1 MKRIFFIVQLV
12 LLLVVVSC
20 VEPIAGLQNPFVK
33 PVEEGMPVKVTFGIT
48 TTDVQTK
55 ALAERPDIRSLHVFL
70 FNAQGVLLAAE
81 KAEYTPIP
89 ANAPNSGNGPQNA
102 QPWSVN
108 LPMGTAERHLHFV
121 ANLGNDYELPEV
133 GSEVSIIRSLET
145 TNGVDAYWQRV
156 DLPEGT
162 GIGAYTYNGT
172 GYYVYVNPETG
183 EARSVEINA
192 QNIYGFISK
201 TGESPNISYTYRD
214 PSGVVFTVNP
224 GDYINVNGL
233 KIINGEG
240 LYASQSTSDEVK
252 AIPLIRNF
260 ARIKVSSAATSNFTL
275 TRAVLV
281 NVPVAGYIAAYDDRD
296 GHNRFVAGYMAAGTT
311 PPDRAAIEASGY
323 PATIPSNSGTGITNG
338 IVTTLPAESTFTTAV
353 NQSATLYM
361 YERGV
366 PDDHATAILV
376 GGTMEGIQG
385 TRWFKIDVAKT
396 SGEHF
401 PIYRD
406 FTYVFTIES
415 INGTSGYDTP
425 QKAFENAAVGD
436 ISSSPETKTLTR
448 IDDGKGLSLWVEY
461 IDHTSTSSTTTTKRL
476 LYKFVYTSGTTTTN
490 LTSSINPTLNPYTG
504 YGAAVSSFT
513 TPVAYERPTGQ
524 TNWDTPDGQGGWYT
538 TTVTLPAA
546 GGSLLK
552 SDIHIEGTYETSQ
565 GGIITYTKTLS
576 RDVTFRVMPKQDL
589 GLHCTGLANQ
599 EFEKETEL
607 TITLPANVL
616 GISMFPLT
624 LEIEA
629 LDDNLNPADSENL
642 SVSSGPSRFNSAS
655 TSKNNFFFQ
664 KVVSFA
670 TYEAEG
676 GNVVVVKF
684 KTIRAGSATSS
695 NATWIAVSDA
705 AGNFNTAY
713 IQVKIGQTSDGEAY
727 TP

>member
-311 PPDRAAIEASGY
+311 PPDRAAI
-323 PATIPSNSGTGITNG
+323 
-338 IVTTLPAESTFTTAV
+338 
-353 NQSATLYM
+353 
-361 YERGV
+361 
-366 PDDHATAILV
+366 
-376 GGTMEGIQG
+376 
-385 TRWFKIDVAKT
+385 RWFKIDVAKT

-552 SDIHIEGTYETSQ
+552 SDIHIEGTYESSQ

>member
-12 LLLVVVSC
+12 LLLIVASC
-20 VEPIAGLQNPFVK
+20 VEPIARLQNPFVK
-33 PVEEGMPVKVTFGIT
+33 PVEEGMPVRVTFGVT

-55 ALAERPDIRSLHVFL
+55 VLAERPDIRSLHVFL

-81 KAEYTPIP
+81 KAKYTPIP
-89 ANAPNSGNGPQNA
+89 NNAPNSGNGPQNA

-121 ANLGNDYELPEV
+121 ANLGEDYELPEV

-156 DLPEGT
+156 VLPEGT

-172 GYYVYVNPETG
+172 GYYVYVNSATG

-192 QNIYGFISK
+192 ENIFGFISK

-240 LYASQSTSDEVK
+240 LYASQNTSDEVK

-260 ARIKVSSAATSNFTL
+260 ARIRVSSAATSNFTL

-353 NQSATLYM
+353 NHSATLYM

-376 GGTMEGIQG
+376 GGTMTGVQG

-396 SGEHF
+396 TGEHF

-406 FTYVFTIES
+406 FTYDFTIES

-425 QKAFENAAVGD
+425 QKAFDNAAVGD
-436 ISSSPETKTLTR
+436 ISSSPETKTLSR
-448 IDDGKGLSLWVEY
+448 IDDGRGLSLWVEY
-461 IDHTSTSSTTTTKRL
+461 IDYTSTKSTVSQVRL
-476 LYKFVYTSGTTTTN
+476 LYKFVYTSGNQTRN
-490 LTSSINPTLNPYTG
+490 LSSTVELSLNPYSG

-513 TPVAYERPTGQ
+513 NPVAYTRPAGQ
-524 TNWDTPDGQGGWYT
+524 TVWDTPDGQDGWYV
-538 TTVTLPAA
+538 TTVSLPTA
-546 GGSLLK
+546 GSNLLK
-552 SDIHIEGTYETSQ
+552 SDIHVEGTVESGD
-565 GGIITYTKTLS
+565 GGGLISYSKTLS
-576 RDVTFRVMPKQDL
+576 RNVTFRVMPKQDL
-589 GLHCTGLANQ
+589 KLHFEHGLQSDSFEQ
-599 EFEKETEL
+599 EETL
-607 TITLPANVL
+607 IITLPENTL
-616 GISMFPLT
+616 GYSMFPLD
-624 LEIEA
+624 LKIEA
-629 LDDNLNPADSENL
+629 LDDNLNPADDENL
-642 SVSSGPSRFNSAS
+642 AVESGPSNFHANN
-655 TSKNNFFFQ
+655 NNFYFIKSVPFSQ
-664 KVVSFA
+664 
-670 TYEAEG
+670 YDPDNG
-676 GNVVVVKF
+676 GSNVVTVSF
-684 KTIRAGSATSS
+684 KTIKTSG
-695 NATWIAVSDA
+695 NATWLCVSDR
-705 AGNFNTAY
+705 AGNFNPAF
-713 IQVKIGQTSDGEAY
+713 IQLKVDQETFEEPY